1 MSFFKKIKQGL
12 GIGTAKASLVV
23 SESLS
28 KDAEEIKG
36 QLNIAAKSDQSVKS
50 IKIYLQ
56 KVSNVTV
63 GEEQQR
69 KVEVIE
75 SLILGDAFEI
85 KEDEEK
91 TIDFVMPLQFNK
103 PDAASVNVKGW
114 TVSFGASNPL
124 EIDVFSSSSTWVEVM
139 ATVDLEGVAIDPTST
154 QRLTIF

>member
-1 MSFFKKIKQGL
+1 MMVSTPVLPFVTLLTMIEPECTEMVLTEEQAKRPAPHKK
-12 GIGTAKASLVV
+12 
-23 SESLS
+23 
-28 KDAEEIKG
+28 
-36 QLNIAAKSDQSVKS
+36 